1 MEAACEVLT
10 VLLNYQSEWD
20 ISHKTNCQSLSL
32 HPQLE
37 PVTSPTLYLCLP
49 LMAQAT
55 CTASWL
61 TYTSSTRRLT
71 NSIFKISSFPAGRV
85 YPLRIQSAAK
95 PSAHNSLWYKQCYTM
110 RALSHSAPH
119 FIPWLQTSKLKM
131 SMKKKAHLLV
141 GSASNCSCYYSTT
154 RNRFMLKQLQT
165 IRLNR
170 STVHL
175 RTSMLKSAI
184 FKCRKWRQS
193 RGTCQIKFI

>member
-1 MEAACEVLT
+1 MKPCFTVKASYGIQQTSYLPTGQQRSTRLILEDSISMEAACEVLT

-37 PVTSPTLYLCLP
+37 PVTSLTLYLCLP

-71 NSIFKISSFPAGRV
+71 NSSFKISSFPAGRV

-119 FIPWLQTSKLKM
+119 FILWLQTSKLK
-131 SMKKKAHLLV
+131 
-141 GSASNCSCYYSTT
+141 
-154 RNRFMLKQLQT
+154 R
-165 IRLNR
+165 
-170 STVHL
+170 
-175 RTSMLKSAI
+175 
-184 FKCRKWRQS
+184 
-193 RGTCQIKFI
+193 